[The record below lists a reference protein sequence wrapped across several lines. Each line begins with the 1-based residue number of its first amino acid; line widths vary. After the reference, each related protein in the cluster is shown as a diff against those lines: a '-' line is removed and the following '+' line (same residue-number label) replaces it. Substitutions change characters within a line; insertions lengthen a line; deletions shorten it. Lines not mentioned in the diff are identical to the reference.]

1 MTDENSSEPSYR
13 NSPWEMWFIC
23 VGLVLV
29 CLVYRQELMAFS
41 SAKWA
46 TVSAWVLMAIGVT
59 IAQKLEG
66 RFEQMLQRL
75 SDRSA
80 LSLSPAEFIEFRNQM
95 RTRASTAA
103 SVGGIALPALLL
115 LAYFLTLSS
124 FDWLTV
130 GEIFVELIC
139 ALLVGRHAGRGVLYG
154 FLGKQL
160 ADEGIK
166 VNMILGHSDHAA
178 GLRPIGDFYF
188 LQAIIAALPVVFF
201 AFWVVMMPI
210 WMATWPQSD
219 PHFVSWKTTY
229 VGFLIIALVLE
240 LTAFVLPM
248 LFFHQQMKDQ
258 KRQLLPLADQL
269 SAELSHVQL
278 ERTARLTALA
288 NPEIEIPFDTEHVGA
303 DPGQLVDQIALL
315 ESLPT
320 WPLAPQIRNRFAL
333 GNLALLAPGAMKLS
347 QTVSDAISN
356 GLK

>member
-1 MTDENSSEPSYR
+1 MADKKPSEPSHR
-13 NSPWEMWFIC
+13 DSSWELWFIC
-23 VGLVLV
+23 IGLVLV
-29 CLVYRQELMAFS
+29 CFLYRTELAAFS

-46 TVSAWVLMAIGVT
+46 TVSAWILMAIGVT
-59 IAQKLEG
+59 IAQQLEG

-75 SDRSA
+75 SNRWV
-80 LSLSPAEFIEFRNQM
+80 LSLSPTEFIEFRNKL
-95 RTRASTAA
+95 RTRARVAA
-103 SVGGIALPALLL
+103 VVGGVVLPALLL
-115 LAYFLTLSS
+115 IAYLLTLKSLG
-124 FDWLTV
+124 WLTV

-139 ALLVGRHAGRGVLYG
+139 ALIVGRHAGRGVFYG

-160 ADEGIK
+160 AEEGIT
-166 VNMILGHSDHAA
+166 VNMIFGHSDQAA

-210 WMATWPQSD
+210 WMVTWPESD
-219 PHFVSWKTTY
+219 PDFANWKRAY
-229 VGFLIIALVLE
+229 VGFLFVALGFE

-248 LFFHQQMKDQ
+248 VFFHQQMKQQ
-258 KRQLLPLADQL
+258 KRKLLPLADQL

-278 ERTARLTALA
+278 ERTARLTTQR
-288 NPEIEIPFDTEHVGA
+288 NPEIDIPYDADRDGA
-303 DPGQLVDQIALL
+303 DAGQLVDQIAVL

-333 GNLALLAPGAMKLS
+333 GNLALLAPGALKLS
-347 QTVSDAISN
+347 QTVMEALSN